1 MEGKVARERISGCS
15 VTHLEFW
22 EIGGWRMEGERVV
35 SMNLRSTDWNPKT
48 LRAQKRAIAS
58 EDV

>member
-35 SMNLRSTDWNPKT
+35 LESSYDNCNMILGC
-48 LRAQKRAIAS
+48 
-58 EDV
+58 